1 MARTLSKRC
10 EGINRREF
18 LGGAASALL
27 LGLGGSLF
35 TPARALAQ
43 KKYVVGVLNT
53 GTTSIYSAII
63 NQLHLD
69 TKYGGD
75 LEFKPFDDINAQFT
89 QFFLGKTDIS
99 GAFGAISG
107 SIGRLEGR
115 PVQYISPNM
124 QQQTCLIARA
134 DAPYKRME
142 DLIGKNVGWYGLPSE
157 ASAGLLMV
165 AQLKGIDAE
174 KKFRLRKVAAPLAA
188 ALVEK
193 GDLEAGLAIEVNLS
207 KLLATGKF
215 KVVGNPFLKD
225 WQEMTGNTLMQVGGI
240 GAREDTIRNARSA
253 IISFLK
259 ARDEAFE
266 IFTKDIK
273 GYLQKDWMKKVL
285 GLTTDREIEIA
296 AERLPGTFV
305 WKWGPKGEQEM
316 EFYLKQAVKAGI
328 IRQFPDGFLNP
339 ISA

>member
-1 MARTLSKRC
+1 MATTVCKRL
-10 EGINRREF
+10 EGMNRREF
-18 LGGAASALL
+18 LGGTASALL
-27 LGLGGSLF
+27 LGLGGSLL

-53 GTTSIYSAII
+53 GTTSIYSTII

-69 TKYGGD
+69 AKYGGD
-75 LEFKPFDDINAQFT
+75 LEFKLFDNINAQFT

-107 SIGRLEGR
+107 AIGRLEGR

-142 DLIGKNVGWYGLPSE
+142 DLIGKNVGWFGLPSE

-165 AQLKGIDAE
+165 AQIKGIDAE
-174 KKFRLRKVAAPLAA
+174 TKFRLRKVTAPLSA

-193 GDLEAGLAIEVNLS
+193 GELDAGLAIEVSLS
-207 KLLATGKF
+207 KLLATGKY

-225 WQEMTGNTLMQVGGI
+225 WQEITGNTLMQVGGI
-240 GAREDTIRNARSA
+240 GAREDMIKNARPA
-253 IISFLK
+253 ILSFLK
-259 ARDEAFE
+259 ARDEAWE
-266 IFTKDIK
+266 LFTKDIK
-273 GYLQKDWMKKVL
+273 GNLQKDWLRKAL
-285 GLTTDREIEIA
+285 GLNTEKEVEIA
-296 AERLPGTFV
+296 AERLPRTFV

-316 EFYLKQAVKAGI
+316 EFYLKKAVQLGI
-328 IRQFPDGFLNP
+328 LKKFPDGLLNP